1 MAFLDENYLLRGD
14 ESKKLYAAVKDLP
27 IIDAHNHCDVKALAE
42 DRNFTDLWDAEA
54 ATDHYV
60 WEVLR
65 KSGVPEYLLTSK
77 DASNHDKWIAM
88 AAAFEKVAGNP
99 TYEWIHLDLKRR
111 LGIDELITA
120 DNAETIWQ
128 KSKAVLAQK
137 SFSQQNL

>member
-65 KSGVPEYLLTSK
+65 KSGVP
-77 DASNHDKWIAM
+77 
-88 AAAFEKVAGNP
+88 
-99 TYEWIHLDLKRR
+99 
-111 LGIDELITA
+111 
-120 DNAETIWQ
+120 
-128 KSKAVLAQK
+128 
-137 SFSQQNL
+137 